1 MNDVYALRKAENYRI
16 LMMKSRA
23 TKIVILVVQDMVH
36 ESKMKPSL
44 CLMWLA
50 MRDIG
55 RPKLENNL
63 GPKVGPLSESIVLI
77 PHMLKL

>member
-1 MNDVYALRKAENYRI
+1 MFDVAR
-16 LMMKSRA
+16 
-23 TKIVILVVQDMVH
+23 
-36 ESKMKPSL
+36 
-44 CLMWLA
+44 A

-63 GPKVGPLSESIVLI
+63 GPKVGPLSESIVHI